1 MCYSQSTDNI
11 AGFDIDAHCMWFRIS
26 PRDDH
31 GGNPAKMFRIDA
43 GKIRSRRWML
53 EAKNF
58 DDPTEM
64 PDQVCSLDEG
74 ERVGED
80 EEDEGEGSLEMPGYN
95 ESVTNKQRMGVR
107 DSLVASIPH
116 HTAKYLEYLD
126 PSMRDAFI
134 GIIPICY
141 SIIIPG
147 SGNLNR
153 IGLSRI
159 SHDRPLFYGAPEGV
173 RVLDGS
179 TIPPPRHE
187 VWLERLQSKVELGH
201 VFNPKRSVWSSMLK
215 AGLGEI
221 KRKSEGGKYS
231 WAPLTKEE
239 SRRYGYQYIVCGL
252 SY

>member
-1 MCYSQSTDNI
+1 
-11 AGFDIDAHCMWFRIS
+11 
-26 PRDDH
+26 
-31 GGNPAKMFRIDA
+31 MFRIDG

-58 DDPTEM
+58 DDPIESHLQRTDEVVETG
-64 PDQVCSLDEG
+64 QVLSLEKGEG
-74 ERVGED
+74 DGEG
-80 EEDEGEGSLEMPGYN
+80 EEDEGDGRVEMSGCNQSGP
-95 ESVTNKQRMGVR
+95 NKQRMGVC
-107 DSLVASIPH
+107 DSLIASIPH
-116 HTAKYLEYLD
+116 HTAKYLDYLD
-126 PSMRDAFI
+126 LSMRDAFI

-141 SIIIPG
+141 SIIMPRG
-147 SGNLNR
+147 SNLNR
-153 IGLSRI
+153 IGLIRI

-187 VWLERLQSKVELGH
+187 VWLERLQSRVELGH

-215 AGLGEI
+215 AGMGEI